1 MPNPTIQEVAPQTI
15 VKEAIPPIP
24 SAGSSAEMA
33 KKIREDLEQGNWRQ
47 AMEFIRRPAVKEGE
61 MKEKIEQ
68 IGVERDAATG
78 KKARGPEEEARYNR
92 AKKGEEQA
100 KKLLEV
106 GYDKL
111 TSTEKKAFRDKI
123 LAQAM
128 RDTGLKA
135 QLDTLTTDA
144 DKNAFAERYLRD
156 PKYLGEVQRLLG
168 EAAEVE
174 IGISSESIEEAKQKA
189 EEKQLEKTDKQA
201 DIDDVNRRLTQVD
214 AQLNDFER
222 PAPGAA
228 GTLGAKAAEIDRIKN
243 NLTTI
248 QTELATY
255 KKQAESAQLKIN
267 LLMQERQASL
277 RPGWAGRPM
286 GDIDIELV
294 AETGNRDT
302 AQTEA
307 NKREG
312 DLQDLPRLELEQQQL
327 ETRRQDLVK
336 EQREKALG
344 MGKIDLDLNRRKAEL
359 EDLKTLRASQEEDL
373 ASSFENVTKNS
384 IANMLEQQYKDITY
398 EFGKEIEKRKTEA
411 TSSDEKA
418 MWGALKDRWLGAER
432 RRRFLGLG
440 EGTPYRPIDKQKVNG
455 DFSTLLDK
463 GPEEIFKK
471 MLDGRTNP
479 TTSALYTL
487 AEIDTLIQNRDFVD
501 KMQPEMIKQLIGRKI
516 LTGGISRED
525 IHIITNVQWGKDMIA
540 GAMERNE
547 EFKKNVEAVIGAGAI
562 SRAGFFERFAQ
573 EARKNPWWLLLL
585 IFGVGAL
592 GLKAAQMTTGQEGI
606 ATT

>member
-15 VKEAIPPIP
+15 VKEAIPATPG
-24 SAGSSAEMA
+24 AGSPAEMA
-33 KKIREDLEQGNWRQ
+33 KKIREDLEQGGWKQ

-61 MKEKIEQ
+61 MKQKIEQ

-78 KKARGPEEEARYNR
+78 KKARGPEEEKRYDR

-111 TSTEKKAFRDKI
+111 TYTDKKVLRDKV

-128 RDTGLKA
+128 RDAGVKA
-135 QLDTLTTDA
+135 QLDALPTDA
-144 DKNAFAERYLRD
+144 DRNAFAERYLKD

-174 IGISSESIEEAKQKA
+174 IGISSESIEGAKQKT
-189 EEKQLEKTDKQA
+189 EEKLLEKTDKQA
-201 DIDDVNRRLTQVD
+201 DIDDVNRRLTQVES
-214 AQLNDFER
+214 QLKDFER
-222 PAPGAA
+222 PSGGAPGV
-228 GTLGAKAAEIDRIKN
+228 KAVEIDKLRADIPRLQADIPIKQK
-243 NLTTI
+243 NLRDAQEKVDEFQEEFRASQMQNWTGRASTDVF
-248 QTELATY
+248 TELGDARKNLRT
-255 KKQAESAQLKIN
+255 AQ
-267 LLMQERQASL
+267 
-277 RPGWAGRPM
+277 
-286 GDIDIELV
+286 DELTV
-294 AETGNRDT
+294 TQGEIQKLNDLETQETGLENR
-302 AQTEA
+302 
-307 NKREG
+307 KREI
-312 DLQDLPRLELEQQQL
+312 LSE
-327 ETRRQDLVK
+327 K
-336 EQREKALG
+336 REKDLE
-344 MGKIDLDLNRRKAEL
+344 MGKIDLDFNRRKAEL

-373 ASSFENVTKNS
+373 ASSFENITTNA
-384 IANMLEQQYKDITY
+384 IANILEQQYKDITD
-398 EFGKEIEKRKTEA
+398 EFGKEIERRKEEA

-418 MWGALKDRWLGAER
+418 MWDALKDRWLGAER

-479 TTSALYTL
+479 TTGALYTP
-487 AEIDTLIQNRDFVD
+487 AEIDTLIQNKDFVD

-516 LTGGISRED
+516 LTGGVSRED
-525 IHIITNVQWGKDMIA
+525 IHIITNVQWGKDMIS
-540 GAMERNE
+540 GAMEKNE

-592 GLKAAQMTTGQEGI
+592 GLKAAQMTTGQEQI